1 MKGTNGA
8 LVWKFATGNPVFS
21 SPAVGRDGTVYI
33 GSWDKTF
40 YALDGRRGA
49 IRWTFKSGA
58 SIESSP
64 VIGGNGFVHIGSNDG
79 KIYSFKSF
87 SSGPADS
94 AWPMF
99 GQNARHTNRLQQAQ
113 ADPQM
118 AIQRSSAGG
127 IVIHYNTG
135 SGQWMIQSSPDLSN
149 WQPYKAVTGAGSTS
163 IPIKTTAEP
172 GFFRLISVD

>member
-1 MKGTNGA
+1 
-8 LVWKFATGNPVFS
+8 
-21 SPAVGRDGTVYI
+21 
-33 GSWDKTF
+33 
-40 YALDGRRGA
+40 
-49 IRWTFKSGA
+49 
-58 SIESSP
+58 
-64 VIGGNGFVHIGSNDG
+64 
-79 KIYSFKSF
+79 
-87 SSGPADS
+87 
-94 AWPMF
+94 MF
-99 GQNARHTNRLQQAQ
+99 GQNARHTNRLQLAQ

-149 WQPYKAVTGAGSTS
+149 WQPYKTVTGSGSTT